1 MKTIVAIKMF
11 LVLCCSSYDG
21 STYKYEVKNLQDTTV
36 NGYVFTPVKYTE
48 GDTII
53 FK

>member
-11 LVLCCSSYDG
+11 LVLCCSSYNEG
-21 STYKYEVKNLQDTTV
+21 TYKYEVKNLQDTTQT
-36 NGYVFTPVKYTE
+36 GYVFTAVKYSE

>member
-11 LVLCCSSYDG
+11 IVLCCSNYDG
-21 STYKYEVKNLQDTTV
+21 STYKYEVKNLQDTTTTGHV
-36 NGYVFTPVKYTE
+36 YTSVKYTE

-53 FK
+53 FR

>member
-11 LVLCCSSYDG
+11 LVLYCSSYDNG
-21 STYKYEVKNLQDTTV
+21 TYKYEVKNLQDTTQS
-36 NGYVFTPVKYTE
+36 GYVFTPIKYIE

>member
-11 LVLCCSSYDG
+11 LVLCCSSYNEG
-21 STYKYEVKNLQDTTV
+21 TYKYEVKNLQDTTQ
-36 NGYVFTPVKYTE
+36 NGYVFTPVKYSE

>member
-11 LVLCCSSYDG
+11 LVLCCSSYNEG
-21 STYKYEVKNLQDTTV
+21 TYKYEVKNLQDTTV

>member
-1 MKTIVAIKMF
+1 MKTIITIKMF
-11 LVLCCSSYDG
+11 LVLCCSSYNEG
-21 STYKYEVKNLQDTTV
+21 TYKYEVKNLQDTTK
-36 NGYVFTPVKYTE
+36 NGYIFTPVKYSE

>member
-11 LVLCCSSYDG
+11 LVLCCSSYNEG
-21 STYKYEVKNLQDTTV
+21 TYKYEVKNLQDTTS
-36 NGYVFTPVKYTE
+36 NGYVYTSVKYFE

>member
-1 MKTIVAIKMF
+1 MKTIVTIKMF
-11 LVLCCSSYDG
+11 LVLCCSNYDS
-21 STYKYEVKNLQDTTV
+21 STYKYEVKNLQDTTS
-36 NGYVFTPVKYTE
+36 NGYVYTSIKYSE